1 MYVSCNL
8 WNHTAVGQRSIEDI
22 IGILGQM
29 CVALG
34 HQVIWEPAHSN
45 EVSPTFIYGPGR
57 YNLIVEGFKPHHIET
72 LVKARA
78 GGCRFI
84 MLATEEPTPT
94 GFNHGV
100 TKASRG
106 KPGMLAMQQEMVLR
120 QEVFPQAAAHCEGI
134 LHLVPGEHVTRWYSQ
149 FAPSAQAELGYA
161 PTLLRIRPQ
170 PVPDF
175 DFGFYGSLSPRR
187 IKVLERLAKAVNKPL
202 AQAVNVVADFATQEK
217 RDHEM
222 RRCKVIVQI
231 RKTEEMGL
239 VSSSRCNTALM
250 IGRPVVAE
258 PHELSRPW
266 DQVIRFPATMDEF
279 FSQALLAKV
288 AWSSLHRDQLEKFK
302 KAFPPEYCIGEPL
315 RKIGILG
322 QKADRAAEAQSA
334 LAG

>member
-1 MYVSCNL
+1 MYVSANL

-34 HQVIWEPAHSN
+34 HQVTWEPAHSN
-45 EVSPTFIYGPGR
+45 EVSPTFIYGPDR
-57 YNLIVEGFKPHHIET
+57 YNLIVEGFKLHHIDT
-72 LVKARA
+72 LAKARA

-106 KPGMLAMQQEMVLR
+106 KPGMLAMQQEMVAR
-120 QEVFPQAAAHCEGI
+120 QEIFPLAAQHCEGI
-134 LHLVPGEHVTRWYSQ
+134 LHLVPGEHVTRWYAQ

-170 PVPDF
+170 PAPEF

-187 IKVLERLAKAVNKPL
+187 EKVLEKLAKAVNKPFK
-202 AQAVNVVADFATQEK
+202 QAINVVADFATQEK

-250 IGRPVVAE
+250 IGRPIVAE
-258 PHELSRPW
+258 PHELARPW

-279 FSQALLAKV
+279 FAQALLAKV
-288 AWSSLHRDQLEKFK
+288 AWSSVHRDQLEKFK

-322 QKADRAAEAQSA
+322 TEKADKAQILEMSP
-334 LAG
+334 